1 MTGALITVG
10 VNTLAFYLISEMVPG
25 FDVKSKKTAFLMA
38 IAYSILAGLAWL
50 VALPISLML
59 AFVFAILAFI
69 PLIGPFLSGAG
80 LFITTFVLLF
90 GISFGLLLLIDRIMD
105 DFNMRSKTVAVIAS
119 VMLGLLGVLM
129 RVFLG

>member
-1 MTGALITVG
+1 M
-10 VNTLAFYLISEMVPG
+10 
-25 FDVKSKKTAFLMA
+25 MA
-38 IAYSILAGLAWL
+38 IAYSFLAALAWL
-50 VALPISLML
+50 VALPLSITL

-69 PLIGPFLSGAG
+69 PLIGPLLSGAG
-80 LFITTFVLLF
+80 LFITTFGLLF

>member
-38 IAYSILAGLAWL
+38 ISYSFLAALAWL
-50 VALPISLML
+50 VALPLSLAL

-69 PLIGPFLSGAG
+69 PLIGPLLSGAG
-80 LFITTFVLLF
+80 LFITTFGLLF
-90 GISFGLLLLIDRIMD
+90 GVSFILLLLIDRVMD

-119 VMLGLLGVLM
+119 VMLGVLGVLM
-129 RVFLG
+129 RVMIG